1 MATAPASRLLPKIVH
16 PATQMNREDHGKITI
31 EARKLTSATPG
42 PRSARGGRP
51 HSCPEMSVENLLTSA
66 RLTSSR
72 LRHTRTCSARQQRGQ
87 GSVMGGGGGGG
98 HRLPQF
104 STTEE
109 VSIMTQCVLNLVSS
123 PGPFPIPNIENLG
136 MGLGMRL
143 IRHWGCFM
151 WHVSTSNL

>member
-1 MATAPASRLLPKIVH
+1 MVTMATARLLPKIVH
-16 PATQMNREDHGKITI
+16 PATQMNGEDHGKITV

-42 PRSARGGRP
+42 SRSVRGGRP

-87 GSVMGGGGGGG
+87 GAMMGGGGGG

-109 VSIMTQCVLNLVSS
+109 VSI
-123 PGPFPIPNIENLG
+123 
-136 MGLGMRL
+136 
-143 IRHWGCFM
+143 
-151 WHVSTSNL
+151 

>member
-1 MATAPASRLLPKIVH
+1 MATATASRLLPKIVH
-16 PATQMNREDHGKITI
+16 PATQMKREDHGKITV
-31 EARKLTSATPG
+31 ETRKLTSATPG

-51 HSCPEMSVENLLTSA
+51 HSCPEMSVENLLHTSA

-87 GSVMGGGGGGG
+87 GAVMGGGGGGG

-109 VSIMTQCVLNLVSS
+109 VSINY
-123 PGPFPIPNIENLG
+123 I
-136 MGLGMRL
+136 
-143 IRHWGCFM
+143 
-151 WHVSTSNL
+151 